1 MSFFKK
7 LFSKS
12 DELEHSSDSETP
24 ISSADNY
31 LNFPMAKSEEELTE
45 MFAGIGMDRQRNV
58 PEVIGDRSWGC
69 SMDTRIL
76 SFGND
81 IHVPF
86 QVLGTFSHS
95 SETWLWAWAN
105 EKSNVP
111 QELQE
116 QAFKLK
122 KYGEESG
129 IQLLSVGHYDS
140 NINEI
145 HLIGSIASGMF
156 GSSCYYIA
164 NFGQGSMLMT
174 IKSKEFE
181 IEMKEEFIQIRTQT
195 LFPELIST
203 FDMNHKNA
211 FKYYVQA
218 KGYTISENENIVT
231 ANLGANGIKATF
243 DEMGRMLKMESKV

>member
-12 DELEHSSDSETP
+12 GELEHSSDSETP

-58 PEVIGDRSWGC
+58 PEVIGGRSWGC

-111 QELQE
+111 KDLQE

-174 IKSKEFE
+174 IKAKEFE

-231 ANLGANGIKATF
+231 ANLVTNGIKATF